1 MRSRNGHMA
10 RQKRA
15 TGLKMASAGKSKT
28 YASLKNRLDRVFS
41 RWTRLRF
48 RNQAGGIPCCSC
60 GNVLPLESMQ
70 AGHFQKRHYLATR
83 WHPENVA
90 PQCVS
95 CNVFRGGNYAA
106 YAAWGV
112 NRYGPDWPARMVS
125 LSKETVK
132 YSRSD
137 LAAMIQD
144 YETKLKLL
152 PAFGAD

>member
-1 MRSRNGHMA
+1 MPLRGQSKPVV
-10 RQKRA
+10 KR
-15 TGLKMASAGKSKT
+15 KRKVRVQT
-28 YASLKNRLDRVFS
+28 YASLKKRLDAVFS

-95 CNVFRGGNYAA
+95 CNVFKGGNYAS

-112 NRYGPDWPARMVS
+112 NRYGMDWPARMVA
-125 LSKETVK
+125 LSRT
-132 YSRSD
+132 
-137 LAAMIQD
+137 
-144 YETKLKLL
+144 ETKLTRADLQQMIDDYTERVSKLD
-152 PAFGAD
+152 ART